1 MDQEGNGRRRSS
13 RLAAKGVVTTP
24 KSENIVKK
32 TLKTSEKPKRSKRK
46 TTEETIELP
55 EAKKTKT
62 EDNASS
68 DKVDNPGEN
77 EIKEETNDTT
87 CFETKVDCKIID
99 TEKELSG
106 VSSLNADNVETNVSP
121 PSEVEKKDLPTVEEK
136 TDAPLEDSK
145 NQKVVEKPTVTNDE
159 KEKDNM
165 SVEIED
171 KKPEIAE
178 EIIKM
183 KDPEVTEK
191 PKNDVSQDEPKQE
204 PVALEN
210 SNGENNEKKI
220 ESVEEIVN
228 NDIGF
233 CVATKDD
240 IVTPNGDT
248 DEQVKST
255 NGDQS
260 IVEKEAIE
268 PIKVLNDDTNH
279 VETDLKAVTTTTA
292 ITTNNDVP
300 IVEEV
305 EKELDKA
312 TDNVVDNISASADD
326 NAPNVD
332 QLSTVVS

>member
-1 MDQEGNGRRRSS
+1 MDQEGNNGRRRSS
-13 RLAAKGVVTTP
+13 RLAARGIMTTP
-24 KSENIVKK
+24 KTEITVKK
-32 TLKTSEKPKRSKRK
+32 TLKSSEKPKRSKRK

-62 EDNASS
+62 EDKISS
-68 DKVDNPGEN
+68 DKVDNPEEN
-77 EIKEETNDTT
+77 ETNN
-87 CFETKVDCKIID
+87 VDNVENDI
-99 TEKELSG
+99 SG
-106 VSSLNADNVETNVSP
+106 ISPMDVENDVSGISPMDADNVETNVIP
-121 PSEVEKKDLPTVEEK
+121 PSDEKKDLPTIEEK
-136 TDAPLEDSK
+136 TDVSLEDSK
-145 NQKVVEKPTVTNDE
+145 DQNVVEKLPVTNDE
-159 KEKDNM
+159 KEKDKT

-171 KKPEIAE
+171 KKPEITE
-178 EIIKM
+178 EVIKI
-183 KDPEVTEK
+183 KDPEITEK
-191 PKNDVSQDEPKQE
+191 PENDVSQDEPKQE

-210 SNGENNEKKI
+210 SNGKNNEKI
-220 ESVEEIVN
+220 PVESVEDIVN
-228 NDIGF
+228 NDIGLR
-233 CVATKDD
+233 VATKD

-260 IVEKEAIE
+260 ITEKEAIE
-268 PIKVLNDDTNH
+268 PIKVLHDDTNH

-300 IVEEV
+300 IVEQV

-312 TDNVVDNISASADD
+312 ADNVVDNISVSADD